1 MKKVAV
7 IFNGGTIS
15 MTVDLRIKAAGPTLN
30 GEAIFYR
37 NSLKKELIVTEKI
50 EHMFENGRYKSRI

>member
-15 MTVDLRIKAAGPTLN
+15 MTVDPRIKAAVPTLS
-30 GEAIFYR
+30 GEEIMSMVTGIENYAEIESGSSRDARAHDGAI
-37 NSLKKELIVTEKI
+37 
-50 EHMFENGRYKSRI
+50 